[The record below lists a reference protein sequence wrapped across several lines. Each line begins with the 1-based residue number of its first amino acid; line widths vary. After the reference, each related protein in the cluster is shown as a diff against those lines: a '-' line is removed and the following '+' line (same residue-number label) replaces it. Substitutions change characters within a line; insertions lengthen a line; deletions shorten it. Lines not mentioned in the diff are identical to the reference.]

1 MNQAKTNQLGK
12 KILRRLVWTTGIVA
26 IFIASLWAIAVF
38 FEKDIEAYFL
48 SKINQELNTRVEI
61 QEVSFSL
68 LRNFPSASVSL
79 EQVSADH
86 SKPFKGAGKLLTA
99 EHIDFNFSIWN
110 LLSGNYQVEKIS
122 VHNGSI
128 QINRNADKEINYQL
142 LKKKESTS
150 KNEKFSFTLNSVE
163 LHKMDLLIDDVP
175 SKFKSSLRIDD
186 CNFSGN
192 FNEKTYDLKV
202 EGSLLAN
209 RISSNKQIYL
219 QDRPIDLELD
229 MQINQLEDKYLIR
242 KSLVTISEMEISLA
256 GLYKNLDKPY
266 LDMEAEGEEL
276 DISSFLSL
284 LPPGYDEKIK
294 DYKSDGEMFAKC
306 RIKGSFS
313 EDQYPAVRV
322 DFGLKNAEIE
332 NKKEN
337 VSLENVQLTGRY
349 ENNSGGYLNLNG
361 VQFIL
366 NGGKFNGSAEIRN
379 FNNPTFKF
387 NIDAKLNLADIN
399 RFVSTG
405 VVSNLSGT
413 ADMKLQM
420 KADVGSFKT
429 FDKGGYDNINANG
442 YLKLSDAA
450 FKIIG
455 DTLNYKSFN
464 GELRF
469 ENNLVKVEQLQGMLG
484 KTDFKL
490 KGSLRNLFAWLFGD
504 NEPIGIDAVVE
515 SRNVYLDELFERKSK
530 ASGSEE
536 PYKFR
541 ISPRLNL
548 NIRAKVNQL
557 NFRKFHANAISGVFD
572 VSGGQ
577 LSAQQLNFNTMKGSV
592 QMNGKAISNTEGKL
606 LLSCKAK
613 LKKVDINRLFFE
625 FENFGQAVVKDDN
638 IRGLV
643 DADIDFE
650 AIATSALSIDP
661 SLVYSKVDLVINQGQ
676 LLRFE
681 PLKALSKFIALNEL
695 MDVKFSQLKNTI
707 EIRNSKIIIPQMD
720 IASSAISISA
730 SGVHSFDN
738 IVEYHLR
745 LLLSDLLAK
754 KAKKARKDVEEFGVV
769 EDDGLGKTSLFISMK
784 GPVSDPVISYDS
796 QGARAKIKNDL
807 VKEKQTMK
815 QLLKEEFGLFKKDSS
830 IVKPTKDTK
839 KQSKVIISFDEDE
852 E

>member
-12 KILRRLVWTTGIVA
+12 KILRRLVWTTGIIA

-209 RISSNKQIYL
+209 RISSNRQIYL